1 MNYEQRTGEILKR
14 GDLRHGTLQE
24 KLTPEDYNIKGQVLS
39 PLFTNYLPHLTV
51 LLFPIIDHQFCK
63 VTSVSI
69 PKLYLPFL
77 IEGFIRIMVHLMN
90 PLLYLTTYAWGR
102 ICMEPYTHGA
112 IYAWGRIC
120 MELYTCVASSL
131 PLLPACSP
139 CSLSIPGVPGT
150 FLGP

>member
-1 MNYEQRTGEILKR
+1 MVGEAAAVLMNYEWRTGEILKR

-39 PLFTNYLPHLTV
+39 PLFTNYLPCLTV

-77 IEGFIRIMVHLMN
+77 IEGFITQLALPLIGLFVN
-90 PLLYLTTYAWGR
+90 CSLLYIADGGCEKESHSWDTKR
-102 ICMEPYTHGA
+102 I
-112 IYAWGRIC
+112 
-120 MELYTCVASSL
+120 
-131 PLLPACSP
+131 
-139 CSLSIPGVPGT
+139 
-150 FLGP
+150 